1 MTHRNGVLDGQV
13 DNVPVTLL
21 PLWLLGALGIRPRRK
36 PTQLAPTAVASEPH
50 EPQNST
56 GTMFIQDIYQGMTG
70 IERGRVKYVRV
81 MGVLPWP
88 WGVVPCP
95 LHSFTNSLHTNC
107 RLFVTLHLMKW
118 HFPILIALS
127 AFLAGADAW
136 GGPLSATTCNAFW
149 EVTIQKGEKIHRS
162 GENSLYS
169 PAGVPHAVAIHPGKT
184 YSRLIQ
190 PAAYVFREEHLSQP
204 YSITV
209 TYRVLKK
216 KREQWSGL
224 CPNADMTLS
233 FSTPAIHRGNA
244 AGEQPAWQEIPPAT
258 FGGTLNDVVKQLGQW
273 VPVGDLAPEKDGT
286 TGYPFA
292 TDGFEYVVYVGDNER
307 VTRIKK
313 KAAINKEIDEL
324 DVGTKVWVKGTIE

>member
-1 MTHRNGVLDGQV
+1 
-13 DNVPVTLL
+13 
-21 PLWLLGALGIRPRRK
+21 
-36 PTQLAPTAVASEPH
+36 
-50 EPQNST
+50 
-56 GTMFIQDIYQGMTG
+56 
-70 IERGRVKYVRV
+70 
-81 MGVLPWP
+81 
-88 WGVVPCP
+88 
-95 LHSFTNSLHTNC
+95 
-107 RLFVTLHLMKW
+107 MKW

-136 GGPLSATTCNAFW
+136 GGPLSATLQKHPSEAGTYTIIITNSSDKVVHFVDIREGTATCNAFW